1 MKTAMEEQ
9 VTSREFQTRAGR
21 YLDAAGRHPVFITK
35 HGRTERVVLDV
46 EEYRRLK
53 ALDDERAGT
62 ETDSM
67 IDAAIEKHRRT
78 LEILSNE

>member
-1 MKTAMEEQ
+1 MEEQ

-35 HGRTERVVLDV
+35 HGRVERVVLDV

-53 ALDDERAGT
+53 ALEDVGT
-62 ETDSM
+62 SEGTDSM

-78 LEILSNE
+78 LDILTNE